1 MTIEEV
7 LMEELKKE
15 WSKRGNT
22 ERYLYLSDI
31 DFHYLNKNIQKKI
44 HEYES
49 ILKREDISL
58 EEYLKAIKEC
68 LILCKFLETL
78 QRGKKTANI
87 CPLDREE
94 NFIYQTILLNDSKKG
109 A

>member
-31 DFHYLNKNIQKKI
+31 DFHYLNKNIQKR
-44 HEYES
+44 YMS
-49 ILKREDISL
+49 TNP
-58 EEYLKAIKEC
+58 Y
-68 LILCKFLETL
+68 
-78 QRGKKTANI
+78 
-87 CPLDREE
+87 
-94 NFIYQTILLNDSKKG
+94 
-109 A
+109 